1 MLYFN
6 NNFSSFIDSPQLL
19 IILGL
24 TKGGMSIQQLLLN
37 GKIKCASRLD
47 KLSGQEIV
55 TSFFYSVDDP
65 GCQTKHTVTM
75 GTPKYNIY
83 KMLVSNSPSP
93 SLSQSA
99 EIIWLKSNPTLSRY
113 K

>member
-6 NNFSSFIDSPQLL
+6 NDFLSFIDNPQLL
-19 IILGL
+19 ITLGL

-37 GKIKCASRLD
+37 GKIKSASRLD

-65 GCQTKHTVTM
+65 ECQTKHTVTM

-83 KMLVSNSPSP
+83 KMLVN
-93 SLSQSA
+93 
-99 EIIWLKSNPTLSRY
+99 
-113 K
+113 